1 MSTVK
6 NQYTP
11 TTSSSS
17 AGIFDERILSFF
29 TTFYAA
35 SDNPS
40 SIEEWATEYFTHD
53 AHVTMG
59 SKVAHGYDEIL
70 ALRKANWAGP
80 VKTRNHVIDQIYPF
94 GTGAKD
100 GLDVFLNGSV
110 DYGLKNGKTV
120 ALEWAGKAVFVQDPN
135 AKHGIKFAFYHV
147 YLVSPYFLIMKT
159 SWVVLGGWRMIVI
172 VVMVVFLIGCLLI
185 SSIAGFCSLGRCGSV
200 MKRTQRLL

>member
-1 MSTVK
+1 MSTTN

-11 TTSSSS
+11 TASSSA
-17 AGIFDERILSFF
+17 AGIFDSRILLFF
-29 TTFYAA
+29 TSFYAA
-35 SDNPS
+35 SDNS
-40 SIEEWATEYFTHD
+40 ASIEEWATEYFTRD

-59 SKVAHGYDEIL
+59 SKEAKGYDEIL

-120 ALEWAGKAVFVQDPN
+120 ALEWAAKAVFVQDPA
-135 AKHGIKFAFYHV
+135 AKHGIKFSFYHV
-147 YLVSPYFLIMKT
+147 YLVSSLLFL
-159 SWVVLGGWRMIVI
+159 
-172 VVMVVFLIGCLLI
+172 
-185 SSIAGFCSLGRCGSV
+185 
-200 MKRTQRLL
+200 